1 VSGGLFDVSRAPA
14 ISKSSKRAKPA
25 NWILSPATHG
35 NTLLQCGALD
45 TTCKEN
51 TMSDN
56 LNPVI
61 HNLRRL
67 GARADATAEQM
78 ADFYRR
84 QANGEKPNPNEF
96 AALLQKFSVTN
107 SAMAAQFKLYE
118 KPLKTALQEAK

>member
-1 VSGGLFDVSRAPA
+1 METRCFSAAP
-14 ISKSSKRAKPA
+14 
-25 NWILSPATHG
+25 
-35 NTLLQCGALD
+35 LD
-45 TTCKEN
+45 TTRKEN

-67 GARADATAEQM
+67 NARADATAEQL
-78 ADFYRR
+78 ADFNRR

-96 AALLQKFSVTN
+96 AALLQKLSVTN
-107 SAMAAQFKLYE
+107 SAMAAQFKLHE